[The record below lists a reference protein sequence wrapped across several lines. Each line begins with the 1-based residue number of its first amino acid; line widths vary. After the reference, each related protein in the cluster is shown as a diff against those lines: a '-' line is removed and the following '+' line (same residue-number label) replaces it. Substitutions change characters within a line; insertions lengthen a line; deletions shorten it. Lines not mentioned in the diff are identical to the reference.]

1 MPNVFFTSDLHFGHK
16 NIIRFDNRP
25 FFSIEEMDRTLIEN
39 WNRKVSEDDT
49 VYVLGDISWY
59 NDEKTTEI
67 FAGLNGH
74 KILIKGNHDRVHG
87 KVRKVFEEITDYKE
101 ISLNGNKI
109 VLCHYPIIFFN
120 RHHYGAYMFYGHVH
134 NSHEWQMTDNYRY
147 ELEQLDVK
155 CNAYNVGVMVQN
167 YEPVTFEEVLA
178 NYETH
183 RKMTMGVQSEWTSDK
198 EKANECSSS

>member
-25 FFSIEEMDRTLIEN
+25 FFSVEEMDKTLIEN
-39 WNRKVSEDDT
+39 WNRKVSADDT

-74 KILIKGNHDRVHG
+74 KILIKGNHDRVRG

-167 YEPVTFEEVLA
+167 YEPVTFEEVMA

-183 RKMTMGVQSEWTSDK
+183 RKITMGVQSEWTSDK
-198 EKANECSSS
+198 EKSK

>member
-25 FFSIEEMDRTLIEN
+25 FFSVEEMDKTLIEN

-49 VYVLGDISWY
+49 VYILGDISWY

-87 KVRKVFEEITDYKE
+87 KVRKVFEEITDYTK
-101 ISLNGNKI
+101 N
-109 VLCHYPIIFFN
+109 PA
-120 RHHYGAYMFYGHVH
+120 R
-134 NSHEWQMTDNYRY
+134 
-147 ELEQLDVK
+147 VK
-155 CNAYNVGVMVQN
+155 
-167 YEPVTFEEVLA
+167 
-178 NYETH
+178 
-183 RKMTMGVQSEWTSDK
+183 
-198 EKANECSSS
+198 